1 MATAQSVKERLQEDV
16 KAALKSG
23 DKARLGVLRMA
34 MAAIKQREVDSRE
47 TQSEADVLAILD
59 KMVKQRQDSIGQFE
73 RGGRQDLVAKE
84 TAEIEV
90 IRDYLPQPLDEAELD
105 AVIDAAIAATG
116 AKAPGDMGRV
126 MGEIKS
132 RAAGRVDMAR
142 VGSLVRARLGSGL
155 RT

>member
-1 MATAQSVKERLQEDV
+1 
-16 KAALKSG
+16 
-23 DKARLGVLRMA
+23 
-34 MAAIKQREVDSRE
+34 
-47 TQSEADVLAILD
+47 
-59 KMVKQRQDSIGQFE
+59 MVKQRQDSIGQFE

-132 RAAGRVDMAR
+132 RAAGRVDMAQ
-142 VGSLVRARLGSGL
+142 VGGLVRARLGSGL